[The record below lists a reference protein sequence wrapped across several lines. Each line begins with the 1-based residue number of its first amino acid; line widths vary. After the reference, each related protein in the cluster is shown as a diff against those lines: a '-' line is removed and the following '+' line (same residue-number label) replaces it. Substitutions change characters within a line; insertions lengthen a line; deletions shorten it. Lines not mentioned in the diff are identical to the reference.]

1 MVAFRRRA
9 PLPDIE
15 EPGLSLLEPQTD
27 LFDGQSEFVGDQL
40 GGLRLSQDIVAVE
53 EGRIVEGIVTA
64 ENGELLGGE
73 GFLNFLASPQIK
85 CTVSLGS
92 FIGESDVKAPSGRS
106 QIAQDKAEGLLGGSS
121 IACLVGMAIG
131 GGEEFREEQIVDEAF
146 LEVGETPFA
155 VAAMG
160 KESSA
165 EMVEKASV
173 KQGVESSD
181 DSRIGRRGLCPF
193 EREGG
198 EESIGSGDLRSL
210 RPPREKPGEV
220 VVKV

>member
-1 MVAFRRRA
+1 M
-9 PLPDIE
+9 
-15 EPGLSLLEPQTD
+15 PQD
-27 LFDGQSEFVGDQL
+27 V
-40 GGLRLSQDIVAVE
+40 VAVE
-53 EGRIVEGIVTA
+53 VRRIVQCIVTA
-64 ENGELLGGE
+64 ENGELLRGE
-73 GFLNFLASPQIK
+73 DFLNFLASPQIIG
-85 CTVSLGS
+85 TVPQGS

-106 QIAQDKAEGLLGGSS
+106 QIAEDKAEGLLGGSS

-146 LEVGETPFA
+146 LEVREAPFA

-181 DSRIGRRGLCPF
+181 DSRIGRRGLCPI
-193 EREGG
+193 EKEGG
-198 EESIGSGDLRSL
+198 EESIGSGDLGSL